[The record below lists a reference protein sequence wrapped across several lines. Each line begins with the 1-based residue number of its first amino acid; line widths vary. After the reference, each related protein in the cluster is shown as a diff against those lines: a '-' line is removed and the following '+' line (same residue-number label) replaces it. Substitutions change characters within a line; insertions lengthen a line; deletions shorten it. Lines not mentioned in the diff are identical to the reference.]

1 MVEKVLTVCPYC
13 GGGCKLNLIVENHA
27 IISAEPADGRTN
39 EGTLCLKGYYGWDFL
54 NDTRRLTK
62 RLTKPLLKKSGEFVA
77 VSWKEAIHFTA
88 NRLQAIKDKYGPDAI
103 MVAGSARGPGNEA
116 NYVLQK
122 FTRAVLGTNN
132 IDHCARLC
140 HAPSVAGL
148 AYTLGNGAMSNSIP
162 EIEDSKCLFIFGYNA
177 AESHPVVA
185 RRIIK
190 AKEKGARIIV
200 TDPRY
205 TEAARIAD
213 LWLPINNGTNMALVN
228 ACANVLIMEGL
239 YNKHY
244 VANYTEG
251 FEEYKVLV
259 SKYTPEY
266 AEKIT
271 GVPAMKVREAMRMYA
286 AAPSAFILW
295 GMGVTQ
301 FGQAVDVVKGLSGL
315 ALLTGNYGRP
325 NVGVGPVRGQNNV
338 QGTCDMG
345 VLPNLFPGYQSVTD
359 AQAREKFQKAW
370 KVETLSA
377 NVGYDITQV
386 PELVDAGKIKAYYIM
401 GEDPAQSDPDVAHL
415 RHALDK
421 LELVIVQDIFMN
433 KTALHADV
441 ILPATSWGEHEGVYS
456 TADRGFQQFR
466 KAVEPKGDV
475 KTDWEIISLIAKEMG
490 YQMQYAD
497 TKEIWTEM
505 IGLCPMYAGATY
517 QRLEELGGIQWPC
530 PDEKH
535 PGTPYLYS
543 GNRFNTVNGKGK
555 LFAVDWRPP
564 LESPDQEYPFILC
577 TVREISH
584 YSVRTMTGNCV
595 ALQQLADE
603 PGHVQMSIEDSEKL
617 GVEDQELVW
626 VSSRRGRVIS
636 RIMATERV
644 RKGAVYMTYHWWI
657 GACNELTINH
667 LDPVSKTPEYK
678 HCAVKVEKID
688 DQRWAEQYVVEEY
701 AKIRKQMLC

>member
-505 IGLCPMYAGATY
+505 IELCPLYAGATY

-603 PGHVQMSIEDSEKL
+603 PGHVQISIEDSEKL

-644 RKGAVYMTYHWWI
+644 RKGAVYMTYHWWV

-678 HCAVKVEKID
+678 HCAVKLEKID
-688 DQRWAEQYVVEEY
+688 DQRWAEQYVAEEY

>member
-62 RLTKPLLKKSGEFVA
+62 RLTKPLLKKSDEFVA

-190 AKEKGARIIV
+190 AKEKGAKIIV

-359 AQAREKFQKAW
+359 ARAREKFQKAW
-370 KVETLSA
+370 KVENLSA

-505 IGLCPMYAGATY
+505 IELCPLYAGATY

-555 LFAVDWRPP
+555 LFAADWRPP

-603 PGHVQMSIEDSEKL
+603 PGQVQISIEDSEKL

-644 RKGAVYMTYHWWI
+644 RKGAVYMTYHWWV

-688 DQRWAEQYVVEEY
+688 DQRWAEQYVAEEY